1 MLRNPWEYQLIM
13 GSHLQKPKTEKE
25 ISSGDGNELK
35 WGCCGMQGWRTS
47 MEDAHIHVVNTYC
60 SENFSSIPKISALC
74 SFGALCSFLFQA
86 SLSDDLKQFSLFFVF
101 DGHSGSQFADKI
113 ANNYTN
119 FLLTQDPFSTLKD
132 GDPYEPSDI
141 SKDLVINDHYDSF

>member
-1 MLRNPWEYQLIM
+1 M
-13 GSHLQKPKTEKE
+13 
-25 ISSGDGNELK
+25 
-35 WGCCGMQGWRTS
+35 
-47 MEDAHIHVVNTYC
+47 
-60 SENFSSIPKISALC
+60 
-74 SFGALCSFLFQA
+74 
-86 SLSDDLKQFSLFFVF
+86 SDDLKKFSLFFVF

-141 SKDLVINDHYDSF
+141 SKDLVINDLIVTHFVKTHKI